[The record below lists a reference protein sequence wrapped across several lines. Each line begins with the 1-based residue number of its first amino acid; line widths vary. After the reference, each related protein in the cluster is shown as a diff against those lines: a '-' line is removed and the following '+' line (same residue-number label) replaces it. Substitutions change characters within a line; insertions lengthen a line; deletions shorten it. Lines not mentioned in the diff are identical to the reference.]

1 MNLTDLQ
8 QTISQWGRETFG
20 EPDARAVATRMN
32 CEVAELLVALNHIPP
47 AGLDRAEALKVIG
60 LECAD
65 IQIMLVQVADALDLN
80 LEELT
85 REKFEVNKGRSWA
98 TGPNGKVQHVETFQA
113 PQLPLMTPAEG
124 ARDIAYRVLRD
135 SAGQTRPGAGVKT
148 FIEEGSGATMELD
161 KFYILWDSGGLVLP
175 QGFASAEEAVAAA
188 TAAGYHIGLTV
199 PKFLGWEQGWEGQD
213 GINVMYGEHLYLWWA
228 WHAPPSKL
236 KREEQA

>member
-1 MNLTDLQ
+1 MSLTDLQ
-8 QTISQWGRETFG
+8 QTISRWGRETFG
-20 EPDARAVATRMN
+20 KPDARAIATRMN

-47 AGLDRAEALKVIG
+47 AGMDRMDALKAIG

-65 IQIMLVQVADALDLN
+65 IQIMLVQVADALGLN

-98 TGPNGKVQHVETFQA
+98 TGPNGKVQHVETPA
-113 PQLPLMTPAEG
+113 QLDLTPPAT
-124 ARDIAYRVLRD
+124 ALDQPYVIAGD
-135 SAGQTRPGAGVKT
+135 PPRPGAGVKT

-188 TAAGYHIGLTV
+188 TAAGYHIGLVV
-199 PKFLGWEQGWEGQD
+199 PKFLGWEQGWEGTD
-213 GINVMYGEHLYLWWA
+213 GINVMYGESLYLWWA